1 MARDAFSTAHRR
13 ERGQEEKR
21 GTRKAGPLKQVAH
34 TRRVSLC
41 RFVQRLAFPPSLF
54 LTTLPSSLCLF
65 RRRSLR
71 PSSLSA
77 PITMRFNISLL
88 LLLAVFAVVVSA
100 AAAAEGES
108 VCFFGETFSFFN
120 SMHQSRASLPRRVFR
135 ASDLAAATNHL
146 MISLNSISGT
156 LRAEKQRF
164 EEIGFSSKYR
174 QLASRL
180 LSLFLFLFRALS
192 HNQKKSFSFSQQ
204 APPRARPRASSF
216 GGATAAGEDAAA
228 AGGTTTGEKGAET
241 ETFFFFFVSQ
251 SRFFFSSSFF
261 HSPFR
266 SNPFSSLLNK
276 KQGRR
281 LQQRLGRRWRLGRR
295 LVLGGGEWRWRRG
308 ELLGRGF
315 GVEEEKIKEEE
326 REKRERDAFSSLKPP
341 CAFL

>member
-1 MARDAFSTAHRR
+1 LLGGDRGGGGSGGRERGEKRRGSFFEKKTFSSVTEGGKTVKSGEFPYQFDGCGNVAMARDAFSTAHRR

-77 PITMRFNISLL
+77 PITMRFDISLL

-100 AAAAEGES
+100 AAAAEGEF

-192 HNQKKSFSFSQQ
+192 HNQKKIFLFLFLSAGSS
-204 APPRARPRASSF
+204 PRKAARKLLWWGNGCW
-216 GGATAAGEDAAA
+216 GGC
-228 AGGTTTGEKGAET
+228 
-241 ETFFFFFVSQ
+241 
-251 SRFFFSSSFF
+251 
-261 HSPFR
+261 
-266 SNPFSSLLNK
+266 
-276 KQGRR
+276 
-281 LQQRLGRRWRLGRR
+281 
-295 LVLGGGEWRWRRG
+295 
-308 ELLGRGF
+308 GRGW
-315 GVEEEKIKEEE
+315 GYNNWNNW
-326 REKRERDAFSSLKPP
+326 
-341 CAFL
+341 